1 MKLGTFAAMLSEALR
16 AMGMNR
22 LRTALAMLGMVIGVA
37 AVVLMLGIGRG
48 AQLAVEQSIATMGSN
63 LFIVLSGASTSGGL
77 RFGSGTTPTLT
88 LKDADALAQ
97 LPSVKAVA
105 PTYSGSA
112 QMVHGANN
120 WSTVVYGSTPEYFEV
135 RGWRFEAGNGFDEN
149 DVRGAT
155 RVVAIGKTVAENLF
169 GAEDP
174 VGKTIRIKNSPFRV
188 IGLLEQKG
196 QNLDG
201 RDQDDTAI
209 VPVTTA
215 QRKLFGNP
223 FPGTV
228 RFMSVQATSLEAMA
242 DAEREMTQ
250 LLRQRHRLSEGA
262 ENDFTIRD
270 LTASAQ
276 AEAESAQAMAVM
288 LGAIASI
295 SLLVGGIGIMN
306 IMLVSV
312 TERTREIGIRMAIG
326 ARRYDILAQFLFEA
340 VIICLVGGLMGV
352 LLGVGGAWLVSSLN
366 DMVVVVTAG
375 SIMLSF
381 GFAVGIGIFFGF
393 YPARRAAR
401 LSPVE
406 ALRHE

>member
-1 MKLGTFAAMLSEALR
+1 MRFGTFAAMLSEALR

-22 LRTALAMLGMVIGVA
+22 MRTALAMLGMVIGVA
-37 AVVLMLGIGRG
+37 AVVLMLAVGRG
-48 AQLAVEQSIATMGSN
+48 AQVAVERSIASMGSN

-77 RFGSGTTPTLT
+77 RFGAGSSQTLT
-88 LKDADALAQ
+88 LKDADAMAQ
-97 LPSVKAVA
+97 LPSIKAVA
-105 PTYSGSA
+105 PTYMGTA
-112 QMVHGANN
+112 QIVHGANN
-120 WSTVVYGSTPEYFEV
+120 WSTLIYGSTPDYFSV
-135 RGWRFEAGNGFDEN
+135 RGWNFEAGNGFDES
-149 DVRGAT
+149 DIRGAT
-155 RVVAIGKTVAENLF
+155 RVVVIGKTVAENLF
-169 GAEDP
+169 GEEDP

-188 IGLLEQKG
+188 IGLLERKG
-196 QNLDG
+196 QSLDG
-201 RDQDDTAI
+201 RDQDDTSV

-228 RFMSVQATSLEAMA
+228 RYISVQAASLDAMP

-250 LLRQRHRLSEGA
+250 LLRQRHRLSDGA
-262 ENDFTIRD
+262 DNDFTIRN

-340 VIICLVGGLMGV
+340 VIICLAGGLIGV

-366 DMVVVVTAG
+366 EMVVVVTIG
-375 SIMLSF
+375 SIVLSF
-381 GFAVGIGIFFGF
+381 SFAVGIGIFFGL
-393 YPARRAAR
+393 YPARRAAG

>member
-1 MKLGTFAAMLSEALR
+1 MRLGTFTAMLTEALR

-22 LRTALAMLGMVIGVA
+22 MRTALAMLGMVIGVA
-37 AVVLMLGIGRG
+37 AVVLMLAIGRG
-48 AQLAVEQSIATMGSN
+48 AQLAVERSIASMGSN

-77 RFGSGTTPTLT
+77 RIGAGTTPTLT
-88 LKDADALAQ
+88 LSDAEALAQ
-97 LPSVKAVA
+97 LPSVTAVA
-105 PTYSGSA
+105 PTYQGSA
-112 QMVHGANN
+112 QMVYGANN
-120 WSTVVYGSTPEYFEV
+120 WSTLVYGTTADYFAV
-135 RGWRFEAGNGFDEN
+135 RGWNFEAGHVFDDN
-149 DVRGAT
+149 DVRGAS
-155 RVVAIGKTVAENLF
+155 RVVVLGKTVAENLF
-169 GAEDP
+169 GEEDP
-174 VGKTIRIKNSPFRV
+174 IGKMVRIKNSPFRV
-188 IGLLEQKG
+188 IGLLEAKG
-196 QNLDG
+196 QSLDG
-201 RDQDDTAI
+201 RDQDDTAL

-228 RFMSVQATSLEAMA
+228 RYISVQAASLAAMA
-242 DAEREMTQ
+242 DAEREMAQ

-262 ENDFTIRD
+262 DNDFTIRN

-340 VIICLVGGLMGV
+340 VIICLAGGLLGV
-352 LLGVGGAWLVSSLN
+352 LLGVGGAWLASGLA

-375 SIMLSF
+375 SILLSF
-381 GFAVGIGIFFGF
+381 GFAVGIGIFFGL
-393 YPARRAAR
+393 YPARRAAS

-406 ALRHE
+406 ALRHD